1 MSSSFE
7 IHQLPFENKINASLY
22 LMYYNDFD
30 PETLA
35 KRQLNREELKRFSN
49 FKSLKRKREFIATR
63 KLKNQVLGGEDV
75 FYSDDGRPMTANYKN
90 LSFSHSNSACGLVYA
105 DHPVGLDLEPIDE
118 KIQRVKNKFL
128 SSRECDFFDTSDTET
143 LIRIWSAKE
152 ALYKLAPQRGLIF
165 SENLIVNPSNK
176 LMKDSTDIELMG
188 YIKINGKSICYS
200 LLSKKI
206 NNFILTINTDLGN
219 ETAQ

>member
-7 IHQLPFENKINASLY
+7 IHQLPFENEINASLY
-22 LMYYNDFD
+22 LMYYNDFE

-63 KLKNQVLGGEDV
+63 KLKNQVLKGEDV
-75 FYSDDGRPMTANYKN
+75 YYSEDGRPMTESYNN
-90 LSFSHSNSACGLVYA
+90 LSFSHSNNACGLVYA

-128 SSRECDFFDTSDTET
+128 SSRECDIFDTSNTET

-165 SENLIVNPSNK
+165 STNLNIIPSNK
-176 LMKDSTDIELMG
+176 TYADPNDIEL
-188 YIKINGKSICYS
+188 IACLIINGKSTCYS

-206 NNFILTINTDLGN
+206 NNFILTINTDIGN